1 MSNVRKYQFAGS
13 ILAGD
18 LLHLSEAI
26 RICEVAGAD
35 LLQLDI
41 CDGHF
46 VPTISFGEEVVRRTC
61 QVSKL
66 PVEVHLMVSRPDDW
80 IPRMAGMGQF
90 RMIFHLE
97 ASHRAA
103 GVVQA
108 ITRSGMEAGLAINP
122 ETPTSAVEPLLPYV
136 HNICLMGIAPGFAGQ
151 KLMDTTYRRVADVRE
166 LIEKSPSSATI
177 TVDGGVKA
185 DNAAQ
190 LIEAGADI
198 LVVSSGIF
206 QHPRPEASL
215 KEIRTAITGA
225 S

>member
-1 MSNVRKYQFAGS
+1 MNQNRKYQFAGS

-18 LLHLSEAI
+18 LLHLAEAI
-26 RICEVAGAD
+26 RVCEVAGAD

-46 VPTISFGEEVVRRTC
+46 VPTISFGEDVVRRTC
-61 QVSKL
+61 QATKL

-108 ITRSGMEAGLAINP
+108 ITRAGMEAGLAINP

-151 KLMDTTYRRVADVRE
+151 KLMDTTYRRIADVRS

-206 QHPRPEASL
+206 QHPRPESSL
-215 KEIRTAITGA
+215 ADFRTAISGTR
-225 S
+225 

>member
-61 QVSKL
+61 QASKL

-97 ASHRAA
+97 ASRRAA

-108 ITRSGMEAGLAINP
+108 ITRNGMEAGLAINP

-151 KLMDTTYRRVADVRE
+151 KLMDTTYRRVADVRA

>member
-151 KLMDTTYRRVADVRE
+151 KLMDTTYRRVADVRA